1 MMETTTTTNTTT
13 TNTNTAGAA
22 DRRPIATRS
31 ARWAQRLA
39 AWLTTTPVTPN
50 QISLLSA
57 VCAAFGGALLLQGG
71 APAWIGAALCVQLR
85 LLCNLLDGM
94 VAVEGGKGSPV
105 GALYNEFPDR
115 VADTAFLVP
124 LGYAAGVPWLGWAA
138 ALAAMMTAYVRT
150 FGGALGL
157 VQDFGGVMAKQRRM
171 AALTVALIAQAVE
184 HALWGTR
191 FSLLTAAWIIMVGSL
206 LTVATR
212 TLGIARSLK
221 ARNPGAIQPEV
232 RS

>member
-1 MMETTTTTNTTT
+1 MMETTTNIRPT
-13 TNTNTAGAA
+13 G
-22 DRRPIATRS
+22 DRRPITTRS

-57 VCAAFGGALLLQGG
+57 VWAGIGGALLLHGG
-71 APAWIGAALCVQLR
+71 GLAWVLAAFCVQLR

-105 GALYNEFPDR
+105 GALYNEIPDR

-124 LGYAAGVPWLGWAA
+124 LGYAAGLPWLGWAA
-138 ALAAMMTAYVRT
+138 ALGAMMTAYVRT

-157 VQDFGGVMAKQRRM
+157 AQDFGGVMAKQRRM
-171 AALTVALIAQAVE
+171 AALTVALLAQAVE

-191 FSLLTAAWIIMVGSL
+191 VSLLAAAWIIMGGSL

-212 TLGIARSLK
+212 TLGIARRLNVQQLK
-221 ARNPGAIQPEV
+221 ARHPEEW
-232 RS
+232 S

>member
-1 MMETTTTTNTTT
+1 MMETSA
-13 TNTNTAGAA
+13 TAAKTAAAKSAA

-57 VCAAFGGALLLQGG
+57 VWAAIGGVLLLQGG
-71 APAWIGAALCVQLR
+71 VLAWIGAALCVQLR
-85 LLCNLLDGM
+85 LVCNLLDGM

-105 GALYNEFPDR
+105 GALYNEIPDR
-115 VADTAFLVP
+115 IADTAFLVP
-124 LGYAAGVPWLGWAA
+124 LGYAAGLPWLGWAA
-138 ALAAMMTAYVRT
+138 ALAATMTAYVRT

-157 VQDFGGVMAKQRRM
+157 AQDFGGVMAKQRRM
-171 AALTVALIAQAVE
+171 AALTVALLAQAVE
-184 HALWGTR
+184 HALWGTSY
-191 FSLLTAAWIIMVGSL
+191 SLLAAAWIIMAGSL

-212 TLGIARSLK
+212 TLGVARRLNAQHLEAHQPEARS
-221 ARNPGAIQPEV
+221 
-232 RS
+232 

>member
-1 MMETTTTTNTTT
+1 MMETS
-13 TNTNTAGAA
+13 TNTATPTG

-57 VCAAFGGALLLQGG
+57 VWAMLGGALLLQGG
-71 APAWIGAALCVQLR
+71 GPAWIGAALCVQLR
-85 LLCNLLDGM
+85 LVCNLLDGM
-94 VAVEGGKGSPV
+94 VAVEGGKGSPA
-105 GALYNEFPDR
+105 GALYNEIPDR

-124 LGYAAGVPWLGWAA
+124 LGYAAGLPWLGWAA

-157 VQDFGGVMAKQRRM
+157 AQDFGGVMAKQRRM
-171 AALTVALIAQAVE
+171 AALTVALLAQTVE
-184 HALWGTR
+184 HALWGTGY
-191 FSLLTAAWIIMVGSL
+191 SLLAAVWIITAGSL

-212 TLGIARSLK
+212 TLAIARRLE
-221 ARNPGAIQPEV
+221 AR
-232 RS
+232 S

>member
-1 MMETTTTTNTTT
+1 MMETTTT
-13 TNTNTAGAA
+13 AAKAAA

-39 AWLTTTPVTPN
+39 AWLTRTPVTPN

-57 VCAAFGGALLLQGG
+57 VWAAIGGALLLQGG
-71 APAWIGAALCVQLR
+71 TLSWILAALCVQLR
-85 LLCNLLDGM
+85 LVCNLLDGM

-105 GALYNEFPDR
+105 GALYNEIPDR

-124 LGYAAGVPWLGWAA
+124 LGYAAGLPWLGWAA

-157 VQDFGGVMAKQRRM
+157 AQDFGGVMAKQRRM
-171 AALTVALIAQAVE
+171 AALTVALLAQAVE
-184 HALWGTR
+184 HALWGTGY
-191 FSLLTAAWIIMVGSL
+191 SLLAAAWIIMGGSL

-212 TLGIARSLK
+212 TLGIARRLK
-221 ARNPGAIQPEV
+221 VQNVEAR
-232 RS
+232 S

>member
-1 MMETTTTTNTTT
+1 MME
-13 TNTNTAGAA
+13 NTATAAKPAAKPAA

-39 AWLTTTPVTPN
+39 AWLTKTPVTPN
-50 QISLLSA
+50 QISMLSA
-57 VCAAFGGALLLQGG
+57 VWAGIGGALLLQGG
-71 APAWIGAALCVQLR
+71 ALGWIGAALCVQLR

-105 GALYNEFPDR
+105 GALYNEIPDR

-124 LGYAAGVPWLGWAA
+124 LGYAAGLPWLGWAA

-171 AALTVALIAQAVE
+171 AALTVALLAQAVE
-184 HALWGTR
+184 HALWGTGY
-191 FSLLTAAWIIMVGSL
+191 SLLAAAWIITVGSL

-212 TLGIARSLK
+212 TFGIARRLNVQHQEV
-221 ARNPGAIQPEV
+221 RQPEA

>member
-1 MMETTTTTNTTT
+1 MENTTI
-13 TNTNTAGAA
+13 GM

-39 AWLTTTPVTPN
+39 AGLTRTSVTPN

-57 VCAAFGGALLLQGG
+57 VWAAIGGALLLQGG
-71 APAWIGAALCVQLR
+71 VAAWIAAALCVQLR

-105 GALYNEFPDR
+105 GALYNEIPDR

-124 LGYAAGVPWLGWAA
+124 LGYAVGLPWLGWAA
-138 ALAAMMTAYVRT
+138 ALAAMLTAYVRV

-157 VQDFGGVMAKQRRM
+157 AQDFGGVMAKQRRM
-171 AALTVALIAQAVE
+171 AALTVALLAQAVE
-184 HALWGTR
+184 HTLWGTR
-191 FSLLTAAWIIMVGSL
+191 FSLLAAGWIIMGGSL
-206 LTVATR
+206 LTAATR
-212 TLGIARSLK
+212 TLGIARRLNVQRLESHRPE
-221 ARNPGAIQPEV
+221 AR
-232 RS
+232 S

>member
-1 MMETTTTTNTTT
+1 MME
-13 TNTNTAGAA
+13 NTATAA
-22 DRRPIATRS
+22 KPATKPAVDRRPIATRS

-57 VCAAFGGALLLQGG
+57 VWAGIGGALLLQGG
-71 APAWIGAALCVQLR
+71 ALGWIGAALCVQLR

-105 GALYNEFPDR
+105 GALYNEIPDR

-124 LGYAAGVPWLGWAA
+124 LGYAAGLPWLGWAA

-157 VQDFGGVMAKQRRM
+157 VQDFGGMMAKQRRM
-171 AALTVALIAQAVE
+171 AALTVALLAQAVE
-184 HALWGTR
+184 HALWGTGY
-191 FSLLTAAWIIMVGSL
+191 SLLAAAWIITVGSL

-212 TLGIARSLK
+212 TFGIARRLNVQHQE
-221 ARNPGAIQPEV
+221 ARQPEA

>member
-1 MMETTTTTNTTT
+1 MMETTTATTT
-13 TNTNTAGAA
+13 STG

-57 VCAAFGGALLLQGG
+57 VWAGIGGALLLQGG
-71 APAWIGAALCVQLR
+71 VLAWIGAALCVQLR
-85 LLCNLLDGM
+85 LVCNLLDGM

-124 LGYAAGVPWLGWAA
+124 LGYAAGLPWLGWAA
-138 ALAAMMTAYVRT
+138 ALAAMMTAYVRVS
-150 FGGALGL
+150 GGALGL
-157 VQDFGGVMAKQRRM
+157 PQDFGGVMAKQRRM
-171 AALTVALIAQAVE
+171 ATLTVALLVQAVE

-191 FSLLTAAWIIMVGSL
+191 FSLLAAAWIIMAGSL

-212 TLGIARSLK
+212 THGIARRLN
-221 ARNPGAIQPEV
+221 AQHLEAHHPET

>member
-1 MMETTTTTNTTT
+1 MMETTTATT
-13 TNTNTAGAA
+13 TNTG

-57 VCAAFGGALLLQGG
+57 VWAGIGGALLLQGG
-71 APAWIGAALCVQLR
+71 VLAWIGAALCVQLR
-85 LLCNLLDGM
+85 LVCNLLDGM

-124 LGYAAGVPWLGWAA
+124 LGYAAGLPWLGWAA
-138 ALAAMMTAYVRT
+138 ALAAMMTAYVRVS
-150 FGGALGL
+150 GGALGL
-157 VQDFGGVMAKQRRM
+157 PQDFGGVMAKQRRM
-171 AALTVALIAQAVE
+171 AALTVALIAQVVE

-191 FSLLTAAWIIMVGSL
+191 FSLLAAAWIILAGSL

-212 TLGIARSLK
+212 TLGIARRLNVQHLE
-221 ARNPGAIQPEV
+221 AHHPET